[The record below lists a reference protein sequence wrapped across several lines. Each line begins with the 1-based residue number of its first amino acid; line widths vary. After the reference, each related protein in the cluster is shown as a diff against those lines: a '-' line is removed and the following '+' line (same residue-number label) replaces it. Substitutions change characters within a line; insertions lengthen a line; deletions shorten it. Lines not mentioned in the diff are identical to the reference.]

1 MFVCM
6 CVCYV
11 EISQLVQSR
20 LRLQLEDFLGTSEW
34 QVGIS
39 THITCTSALIV
50 VRDKY
55 LYSQVVLS
63 THLRVIALALKRYC
77 MV

>member
-1 MFVCM
+1 MFM
-6 CVCYV
+6 CVCVCVCCV

-20 LRLQLEDFLGTSEW
+20 LCLQLEDFLGTSEW

-50 VRDKY
+50 VRDEHT
-55 LYSQVVLS
+55 S
-63 THLRVIALALKRYC
+63 TCTHKCY
-77 MV
+77 